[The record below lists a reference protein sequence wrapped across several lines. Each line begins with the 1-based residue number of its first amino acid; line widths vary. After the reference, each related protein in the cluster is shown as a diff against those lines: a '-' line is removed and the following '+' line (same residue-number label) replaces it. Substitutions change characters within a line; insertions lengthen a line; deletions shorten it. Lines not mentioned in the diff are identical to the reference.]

1 MGKIKTFID
10 DCTTEY
16 KEFELSLRAGYI
28 DEDGIICNAQ
38 MGAID
43 TFSVGMPVYDDDGV
57 ELGRL
62 SIGLWKNL
70 DWAQDKIDI
79 KIPAHYWR
87 VDGYKGKKQ
96 TVKTWHQLKQQQTR
110 GDEG

>member
-1 MGKIKTFID
+1 MGKIRTFID

-16 KEFELSLRAGYI
+16 KEFNLSLRAGYI

-70 DWAQDKIDI
+70 NWSQDKIDI
-79 KIPAHYWR
+79 EIPVHHWR
-87 VDGYKGKKQ
+87 VDGYKGKQQ
-96 TVKTWHQLKQQQTR
+96 TVKTWHQLKQQQTN
-110 GDEG
+110 GGSE